1 MPHIVCNGLGEI
13 NCLKAAIVIELAR
26 KQAFQVGYCKNEGLR
41 LLFVCCVNNQQ
52 VRYCHV

>member
-41 LLFVCCVNNQQ
+41 LLFVCCVNNHQ